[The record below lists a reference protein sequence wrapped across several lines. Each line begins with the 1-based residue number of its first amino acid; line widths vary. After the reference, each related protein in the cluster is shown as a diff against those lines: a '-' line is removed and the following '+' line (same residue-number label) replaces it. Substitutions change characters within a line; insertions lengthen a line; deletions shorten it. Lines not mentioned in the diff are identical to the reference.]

1 MVGKLGRTRHR
12 AHPPNATGSWAASIN
27 AVNGLARDL
36 LWPTAEMV
44 RGRSRCKRRSVCG
57 DFLHVREVVNTMV
70 DRLNSF
76 ASEATRVAR
85 EAGTEGKLGGQS
97 SVKGVAGI
105 WKDLGR
111 QRQSHGRKFNG
122 SQYCRGDHRC
132 RQWRSLQEDRRPK

>member
-1 MVGKLGRTRHR
+1 MVEAVARGDLFQKMGI
-12 AHPPNATGSWAASIN
+12 SI
-27 AVNGLARDL
+27 D
-36 LWPTAEMV
+36 
-44 RGRSRCKRRSVCG
+44 SRELCS

-111 QRQSHGRKFNG
+111 QRHWPEPPHGAATAVSQSGFSEWPEARA
-122 SQYCRGDHRC
+122 SA
-132 RQWRSLQEDRRPK
+132 RSARTS